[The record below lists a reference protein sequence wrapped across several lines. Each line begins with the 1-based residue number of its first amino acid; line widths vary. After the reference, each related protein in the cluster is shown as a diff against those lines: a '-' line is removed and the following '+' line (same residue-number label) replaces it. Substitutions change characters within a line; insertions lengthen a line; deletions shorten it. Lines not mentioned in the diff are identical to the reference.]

1 MICKLPFTDIS
12 IKRDGRVRVCCYNE
26 KILGDLNTQTLEEIW
41 NGAEYQELRRR
52 IEQDD
57 FSYGC
62 IGHGCSIAE
71 AK

>member
-1 MICKLPFTDIS
+1 MKCTLPFTDIS

-41 NGAEYQELRRR
+41 SGAEYQELRKR

-62 IGHGCSIAE
+62 IGHGCPMVGKI
-71 AK
+71 